1 MLVSNILGTKGT
13 RLVTAAPGQTV
24 RTVARLLR
32 LNRIGAVPVIDDDGH
47 LVGMLS
53 ERDITYRLATD
64 GEDVL
69 SARVA
74 DLMTVSVVTCGPA
87 DDLKYVMAEMTDKRF
102 RHLPVL
108 EDGAIVGIVSIGD
121 VVKARLD
128 EAELE
133 VSVLRDYARATVA

>member
-1 MLVSNILGTKGT
+1 MLVSNILATKGT
-13 RLVTAAPGQTV
+13 RLVTATSGQSV

-32 LNRIGAVPVIDDDGH
+32 LNRIGAVPVLDDDGR

-64 GEDVL
+64 GENVL

-74 DLMTVSVVTCGPA
+74 DLMTEQVITCAPG
-87 DDLKYVMAEMTDKRF
+87 DDVKHVMAEMTYKRS

-133 VSVLRDYARATVA
+133 VSVLRDYARASVA